1 MKIISG
7 SVNKAEKV
15 SFSPN
20 ELIYIGTYS
29 IVNGT
34 FEPSAPF
41 QKDDFI
47 FDVDVN
53 GNCIVTSDETLVYDE
68 ETGALYLFKED

>member
-7 SVNKAEKV
+7 GVNQKVDLPILINKAEKV

-47 FDVDVN
+47 FDVDDN
-53 GNCIVTSDETLVYDE
+53 GNC
-68 ETGALYLFKED
+68 